1 MLIKMNLNYKVAKN
15 SDKMK
20 ILGIGV
26 DLVQNNR
33 IQNILARTSHDLFLQ
48 KILHKDELDYF

>member
-1 MLIKMNLNYKVAKN
+1 
-15 SDKMK
+15 MK

-33 IQNILARTSHDLFLQ
+33 IKNILLRTSHDLFLQ
-48 KILHKDELDYF
+48 KILHK

>member
-1 MLIKMNLNYKVAKN
+1 
-15 SDKMK
+15 MK

-33 IQNILARTSHDLFLQ
+33 IKSILAKTSHDIFLQ
-48 KILHKDELDYF
+48 KILHTE

>member
-1 MLIKMNLNYKVAKN
+1 
-15 SDKMK
+15 MK

-33 IQNILARTSHDLFLQ
+33 IKNVLSKSHARRFL
-48 KILHKDELDYF
+48 KKVLHSDEI